1 LKKIIFLTSQPL
13 EERNF
18 YRFGLDIFIKQNW
31 KIIYCHFNVTNN
43 AVNILENEKKIKPEN
58 LKNIENY
65 TISSFKELRNILSK
79 IENSYYADFTIG
91 SFFKIYANLKLE
103 KKNTR
108 LIFEINN
115 YPTFKKK
122 YGLKNFLNIFRNFLS
137 SKNNYY
143 KILRFIIVKTNNF
156 FIDYIYKKPILIS
169 SGQNF
174 SSPKKYLDIINTHAM
189 DYDFFLKDTDSIK
202 EEKFITFVDAYLEN
216 HPDLIFLKKNV
227 VTKKNYMNSLNNFFS
242 ILEKKF
248 NQKVVIAIHPRAPFD
263 NSRYEEREKY
273 FYNTYNTLKKSK
285 LVIMHGSTS
294 ANFACILRKPII
306 FIYTNEMSQNY
317 PRSVENIKFF
327 AEEFGTK
334 AINIDNNDNINF
346 NDYLKIDEK
355 KYDEYFSKYILDNK
369 NDNFLFW
376 EKVIFKLNLINKFE

>member
-1 LKKIIFLTSQPL
+1 MKKIVFLTSQPL
-13 EERNF
+13 EQRNF

-31 KIIYCHFNVTNN
+31 EIIYCHFNVTNN
-43 AVNILENEKKIKPEN
+43 AIDILGNEKKVKPED

-65 TISSFKELRNILSK
+65 TISDFKELRKILSK
-79 IENSYYADFTIG
+79 IKNSYYADFTIG

-103 KKNTR
+103 RNNTR

-122 YGLKNFLNIFRNFLS
+122 YELKNFLNVFRNFLS

-143 KILRFIIVKTNNF
+143 KILRFMIVKTNNF
-156 FIDYIYKKPILIS
+156 FINYVYKKPILIY
-169 SGQNF
+169 SGKNF
-174 SSPKKYLDIINTHAM
+174 SNPKKYSDIIDTHAM
-189 DYDFFLKDTDSIK
+189 DYDFFLKDKDSIK

-216 HPDLIFLKKNV
+216 HPDLIFLKKSV
-227 VTKKNYMNSLNNFFS
+227 VTKKNYLNSLNNFFS
-242 ILEKKF
+242 MLENEF
-248 NQKVVIAIHPRAPFD
+248 NRKVVIAIHPRAPFD
-263 NSRYEEREKY
+263 NSRYEEREKF
-273 FYNTYNTLKKSK
+273 FYNTYNGIKKSK

>member
-1 LKKIIFLTSQPL
+1 LKKIVFLTSQPL
-13 EERNF
+13 EQRNF

-31 KIIYCHFNVTNN
+31 EIIYCHFNETNY
-43 AVNILENEKKIKPEN
+43 AIDILGNEKKVKPED

-65 TISSFKELRNILSK
+65 TISSFKELRKILSK
-79 IENSYYADFTIG
+79 IKNSYYADFTLG

-103 KKNTR
+103 RNNTR

-122 YGLKNFLNIFRNFLS
+122 YELRNFLNVFRNFLS

-143 KILRFIIVKTNNF
+143 KILRFMIVKTNNF
-156 FIDYIYKKPILIS
+156 FINYVYKKPILIS
-169 SGQNF
+169 SGKNF
-174 SSPKKYLDIINTHAM
+174 SNPKKYLDIIDTHAM
-189 DYDFFLKDTDSIK
+189 DYDFFLKDKDSIK

-216 HPDLIFLKKNV
+216 HPDLIFLKKSV
-227 VTKKNYMNSLNNFFS
+227 VTKKNYLNSLNNFFS
-242 ILEKKF
+242 MLENEF
-248 NQKVVIAIHPRAPFD
+248 NHKVVIAIHPRAPFD
-263 NSRYEEREKY
+263 NSRYEEREKF
-273 FYNTYNTLKKSK
+273 FYNTYNGIKKSK

-294 ANFACILRKPII
+294 ANFACMLRKPII

-334 AINIDNNDNINF
+334 AINIDNNEKINF
-346 NDYLKIDEK
+346 NDYLKINQK
-355 KYDEYFSKYILDNK
+355 KYDEYFSKYILNNK
-369 NDNFLFW
+369 NNNLLFW
-376 EKVIFKLNLINKFE
+376 EKVIFELENKAKNF